1 MHIPVGFQTSATVVE
16 RGTFAC
22 SRCKHWQRAEVRG
35 HGMGFQTLFGAGGTA
50 CERARTTASK
60 DVVRTLRFATCP
72 RCRKRSGH
80 VAFVAP
86 YVAAAI
92 VVMALIVV
100 FAYVAPVALK
110 LDWDD
115 GDRAFFRHWFPLIA
129 GAILVAVLP
138 WTVVARWR
146 GTDRRVRWLDF

>member
-1 MHIPVGFQTSATVVE
+1 MHIPVGFQTSAAVIE

-22 SRCKHWQRAEVRG
+22 ARCKHWQRAEVRG
-35 HGMGFQTLFGAGGTA
+35 HGSGFQTYLGADGTA
-50 CERARTTASK
+50 RDRARTRASR

-72 RCRKRSGH
+72 R
-80 VAFVAP
+80 VAP

-92 VVMALIVV
+92 AIAALTIA

-115 GDRAFFRHWFPLIA
+115 SERAFFRHSFPLIV
-129 GAILVAVLP
+129 GAILVTVLP

-146 GTDRRVRWLDF
+146 GNDRRVRWLDF